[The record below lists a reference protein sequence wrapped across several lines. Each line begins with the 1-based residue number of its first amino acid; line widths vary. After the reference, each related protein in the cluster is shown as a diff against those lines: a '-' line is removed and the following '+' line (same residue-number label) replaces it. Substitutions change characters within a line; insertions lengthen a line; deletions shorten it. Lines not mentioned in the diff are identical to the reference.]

1 MRPDMLKTKTKLKTM
16 KSLPKC
22 GRDRWFTAECFYH
35 IYTPKEATKQALLKY
50 DTLHF
55 NEMKPRGTLLLLE
68 PLSIN
73 ALVFAFVQ
81 KSLWSHPWLFS
92 WGWDKTMLSV
102 REKITPHCWHAH
114 PWQRECSLSMYGF
127 FHRNVTAERSMP
139 KEIQISWW
147 SSIIDLE
154 LDHLSQQY
162 IVIN

>member
-1 MRPDMLKTKTKLKTM
+1 MRPDMLITKTKLKTM

-22 GRDRWFTAECFYH
+22 GRDRWFIAECFYL

-102 REKITPHCWHAH
+102 RKKSLLTADMRILDKENAVCRCMAFSIEMLQLRGQC
-114 PWQRECSLSMYGF
+114 QRKYKFPDGHRSLILNWIIC
-127 FHRNVTAERSMP
+127 HRNT
-139 KEIQISWW
+139 
-147 SSIIDLE
+147 L
-154 LDHLSQQY
+154 
-162 IVIN
+162 